1 MTDAGPPPPPP
12 PPHPPA
18 PPGAATERTQ
28 LAWRR
33 TALSGTA
40 VVLLTARLAARG
52 GFAYPQL
59 VLGGLALL
67 PLAGLLLVA
76 RHRLGSVGE
85 SGAPPGWVP
94 AATAASLA
102 WFAVL
107 GAVLV
112 VLP

>member
-1 MTDAGPPPPPP
+1 MTGTEPS
-12 PPHPPA
+12 A

-67 PLAGLLLVA
+67 PLAGLLLVT
-76 RHRLGSVGE
+76 RRRLGSVGE

-94 AATAASLA
+94 SAMAMSVA

>member
-1 MTDAGPPPPPP
+1 VTGAEPSEPS
-12 PPHPPA
+12 A

-40 VVLLTARLAARG
+40 VALLAARLAFRG
-52 GFAYPQL
+52 DFTYLHL
-59 VLGGLALL
+59 VLGLLALL
-67 PLAGLLLVA
+67 PLAVLLLVA
-76 RHRLGSVGE
+76 RHRLGGVGE

-94 AATAASLA
+94 VTMAASLA

-107 GAVLV
+107 GVVLV

>member
-1 MTDAGPPPPPP
+1 MTGAEPSVPA
-12 PPHPPA
+12 A

-33 TALSGTA
+33 TALSGT
-40 VVLLTARLAARG
+40 VVALLAARLAARD
-52 GFAYPQL
+52 GFACPQL
-59 VLGGLALL
+59 VLGGLVLL
-67 PLAGLLLVA
+67 PFAGLLLVT
-76 RHRLGSVGE
+76 RRRLGSVGE
-85 SGAPPGWVP
+85 SGAPPGWIP
-94 AATAASLA
+94 AAMAASLA

>member
-1 MTDAGPPPPPP
+1 MTDADQSGPPP
-12 PPHPPA
+12 

-33 TALSGTA
+33 TALSGT
-40 VVLLTARLAARG
+40 VVALLIARLAFRNGDA
-52 GFAYPQL
+52 PLHL
-59 VLGGLALL
+59 VLGGLALV
-67 PLAGLLLVA
+67 PFAGLLLVT
-76 RHRLGSVGE
+76 RLRLGNVGE

-94 AATAASLA
+94 AAVAASLV

-107 GAVLV
+107 GAVLA